1 MGRLKCWKSRKGVLE
16 DDSTGRHK
24 RQILIVQ
31 GNLTN
36 FHSQKYSGITNS
48 KVCHLEVGGEN

>member
-1 MGRLKCWKSRKGVLE
+1 MTRLDV
-16 DDSTGRHK
+16 TT
-24 RQILIVQ
+24 RQILTVQ

-48 KVCHLEVGGEN
+48 KVCHLEVGGDNLD